1 MVYHFKGHNEKDQYW
16 RDIPL
21 EMVDDSTS
29 NSVTD
34 FLFKEHSYYF
44 DSTLILQDQVKR
56 LVQMIFDKNAK
67 AAKLEEAKVQAAS
80 KAKDVGA
87 TKNPLGKEK
96 PKGASRIKAGI
107 EQARELDTSTGS
119 NKAVKKGELQPLKNE
134 QMRKLE
140 PISNN
145 PIKSDDF
152 DLLGFDDEKDK
163 KSDLKKDSNEIED
176 NYDFDFEF
184 ENPDPKDGSK
194 IPPNANSKSK
204 ENKLFEDIKHEV
216 KPKTNK
222 VFDNIKNEVQAKDSK
237 KTEDLKTEAKPKE
250 NKLFE
255 DIKHEVKKSE
265 DKGDDNEEDYIIID
279 GKRFREI
286 QIEGEEDE
294 FLMDDDGNIYD
305 KEGQYIGTAKDGG
318 EEEEEEDEK

>member
-1 MVYHFKGHNEKDQYW
+1 VVYHFKGHNEKDQYW
-16 RDIPL
+16 RDISL

-56 LVQMIFDKNAK
+56 LVQMILDKNAK
-67 AAKLEEAKVQAAS
+67 AAKLEEAKAQAAS
-80 KAKDVGA
+80 KAKEVMA
-87 TKNPLGKEK
+87 SKNPLGKEK

-107 EQARELDTSTGS
+107 EQARELDTSSGS

-134 QMRKLE
+134 QMKKLD
-140 PISNN
+140 PIESK
-145 PIKSDDF
+145 PIKNDDF
-152 DLLGFDDEKDK
+152 DLLGFDDEKDT

-184 ENPDPKDGSK
+184 DKPDPKDGSK
-194 IPPNANSKSK
+194 IPPNDNVKPK

-216 KPKTNK
+216 KPKNNK
-222 VFDNIKNEVQAKDSK
+222 LFDNIKNEV
-237 KTEDLKTEAKPKE
+237 KPKE
-250 NKLFE
+250 NKLLE
-255 DIKHEVKKSE
+255 DVKHEVKKSE